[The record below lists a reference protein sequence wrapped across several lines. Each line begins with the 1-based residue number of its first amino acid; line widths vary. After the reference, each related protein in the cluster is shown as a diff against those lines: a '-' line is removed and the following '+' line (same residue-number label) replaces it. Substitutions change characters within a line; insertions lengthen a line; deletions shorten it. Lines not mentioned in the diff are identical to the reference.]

1 MARLKAFGRQGRIRR
16 ILVCVVCRTDKD
28 ADGVRYAFGNLDV
41 GVCERL
47 RGDGE
52 KEQFLLVLA
61 IMFL

>member
-1 MARLKAFGRQGRIRR
+1 
-16 ILVCVVCRTDKD
+16 VCVVCRTDKD